1 MMLDL
6 RTIARIMGGE
16 ITGRNSCNVP
26 GPGHSNADRSLS
38 IKLSARAPGG
48 FVVYS
53 HANDDPIECRDYV
66 RGRLGLSK
74 WQAKDQRT
82 PFVVTHGGPDYDKE
96 RSKRFALRIWSE
108 STDANGSIVE
118 RYLRE
123 FRGLALNNDIAVSVI
138 RFHNDLYFDPKTRLP
153 GMVCLLRDIVTD
165 EPCGIH
171 RTFLDRETGQKVDRK
186 MLGIAKNAA
195 VKLDHPIG
203 SNLTIGE
210 GVETVLSS
218 RMAGLGPVW
227 ALGSSGAVRNF
238 PVLKGLTEITILEE
252 NDPTSRRDVKV
263 CARRY
268 LAAKTP
274 VNIVTPNIGNDF
286 NDCWRAA
293 Q

>member
-16 ITGRNSCNVP
+16 ITGQNSCNVP
-26 GPGHSNADRSLS
+26 GPGHSKADRSLS

-66 RGRLGLSK
+66 RGRLSLSK
-74 WQAKDQRT
+74 WRAKDQRT
-82 PFVVTHGGPDYDKE
+82 PLVVTHGGPDYDKE

-108 STDANGSIVE
+108 STDPTGSIVE

-123 FRGLALNNDIAVSVI
+123 YRGLALTNDIAVSVI
-138 RFHNDLYFDPKTRLP
+138 RFHNHLYFDPQIRLP
-153 GMVCLLRDIVTD
+153 GMVCLLRDIATD

-171 RTFLDRETGQKVDRK
+171 RTFLDRETGQKLDRK

-227 ALGSSGAVRNF
+227 ALGSSGAVRSF

-268 LAAKTP
+268 LAAKKP
-274 VNIVTPNIGNDF
+274 VNIVTPNVGNDF